1 MVGDICGVNKK
12 ELDMDIKDRVIV
24 VTGAASGIGKSL
36 VKIFYKHGA
45 KHVVSAD
52 VNIEGISEVSKEY
65 GGTAMK
71 CDVSREGDIA
81 KIIRTTEREI
91 GPISIFCSNA
101 GIGHLGGIEV
111 PNDDWQK
118 IWEINLMAH
127 VWAARHLVPLMEKRG
142 EGYLLN
148 TASAAGLLSQ
158 VGDASYSTTKHAA
171 IGLGEWL
178 AFSYAKKG
186 IKVSMLCPQGVRTA
200 MTDGLD
206 PELAVAMKDGM
217 LEPDDVAE
225 ECVKT
230 INEERFLVLP
240 HPVVEKYIQYKTSDY
255 DGWLAGM
262 SKLNERFR
270 Y

>member
-1 MVGDICGVNKK
+1 MRSSKPSANKTIGNR
-12 ELDMDIKDRVIV
+12 L
-24 VTGAASGIGKSL
+24 SGWPR
-36 VKIFYKHGA
+36 
-45 KHVVSAD
+45 
-52 VNIEGISEVSKEY
+52 IEY
-65 GGTAMK
+65 Y
-71 CDVSREGDIA
+71 IA

-118 IWEINLMAH
+118 IWEINLMSH

-178 AFSYAKKG
+178 AFFYAKKRA
-186 IKVSMLCPQGVRTA
+186 MLA
-200 MTDGLD
+200 FYN
-206 PELAVAMKDGM
+206 
-217 LEPDDVAE
+217 
-225 ECVKT
+225 
-230 INEERFLVLP
+230 I
-240 HPVVEKYIQYKTSDY
+240 
-255 DGWLAGM
+255 
-262 SKLNERFR
+262 
-270 Y
+270 

>member
-1 MVGDICGVNKK
+1 MNI
-12 ELDMDIKDRVIV
+12 EDRVVV
-24 VTGAASGIGKSL
+24 VTGAASGIGRSL
-36 VKIFYKHGA
+36 VKSFNNHGA
-45 KHVVSAD
+45 KHVVATDS
-52 VNIEGISEVSKEY
+52 NFEGAKVVAREF
-65 GGTAMK
+65 GGTAMY

-81 KIIRTTEREI
+81 RVVRNTEREI

-118 IWEINLMAH
+118 IWEVNLMSH

-142 EGYLLN
+142 EGYFLN

-178 AFSYAKKG
+178 AFTYASKG

-206 PELAVAMKDGM
+206 PKFAVAMKDGM
-217 LEPDDVAE
+217 LEPDEVAE
-225 ECVKT
+225 ECIKT
-230 INEERFLVLP
+230 ISEERFLVLP

-255 DGWLAGM
+255 DGWIAGM
-262 SKLNERFR
+262 SKLNERFK

>member
-1 MVGDICGVNKK
+1 MVVDICGDNKK
-12 ELDMDIKDRVIV
+12 EFDMDIKDRVIV

-52 VNIEGISEVSKEY
+52 VNIEGINEVAKEF

-81 KIIRTTEREI
+81 KVIRTTEREI

-118 IWEINLMAH
+118 IWEINLMSH

-171 IGLGEWL
+171 IGLGE
-178 AFSYAKKG
+178 
-186 IKVSMLCPQGVRTA
+186 
-200 MTDGLD
+200 
-206 PELAVAMKDGM
+206 
-217 LEPDDVAE
+217 
-225 ECVKT
+225 
-230 INEERFLVLP
+230 
-240 HPVVEKYIQYKTSDY
+240 
-255 DGWLAGM
+255 
-262 SKLNERFR
+262 
-270 Y
+270 